1 MKVNPIN
8 HAQSSDVLRS
18 EPRAFC
24 LGHFKRCDLSLK
36 RLPGRRSTKRLEPVL
51 KRALIR
57 PGRWKQAKTFSR
69 NPFWRG
75 TLMTHLDRR
84 TLLKASGAAAAAP
97 FLAVD
102 AHSKAKPVV
111 NMQLGWLLSGNQI
124 GEVCAKQLGYYD
136 QEGIEMRFQAGGPN
150 IDGVAVVAAGRF
162 EVGQV
167 SSSPSLMLAASQDIP
182 VVCFAA
188 GAQEHPYAFFSL
200 AKNPIREPKD
210 LVGKKVGL
218 QATSVILLRALLAKN
233 KIPEKDVQIVNIGA
247 DMSPVLTGQVDCV
260 TGWLTNTSAIKVL
273 GPDYVAMR
281 LWDTGVKL
289 YALPYYATATT
300 IKTRGDILAKYLRA
314 SAKGWGFAYQADN
327 RDKAVEMLVKEFPN
341 LTAKDEHEALEA
353 MLKFSFSPRTKTEGW
368 GAMDPAVWQDQIS
381 LYAELGQFSKR
392 VPKLEEVMT
401 LDILKMTTD
410 ARPKIG

>member
-1 MKVNPIN
+1 
-8 HAQSSDVLRS
+8 
-18 EPRAFC
+18 
-24 LGHFKRCDLSLK
+24 
-36 RLPGRRSTKRLEPVL
+36 
-51 KRALIR
+51 
-57 PGRWKQAKTFSR
+57 
-69 NPFWRG
+69 
-75 TLMTHLDRR
+75 MTHLDRR
-84 TLLKASGAAAAAP
+84 SLLKASGAAAAAS
-97 FLAVD
+97 FVSVD
-102 AHSKAKPVV
+102 AQSQTKPVV

-136 QEGIEMRFQAGGPN
+136 QEGIDMRFQAGGPN

-182 VVCFAA
+182 VVCFAT

-200 AKNPIREPKD
+200 KKNPIREPKD
-210 LVGKKVGL
+210 LVGKKVGI
-218 QATSVILLRALLAKN
+218 QATGVILLRALLAKN
-233 KIPEKDVQIVNIGA
+233 KIPEKDVQIVTLGA

-273 GPDYVAMR
+273 GPDHVAMR

-289 YALPYYATATT
+289 YALPYYATANT
-300 IKTRGDILAKYLRA
+300 IKTRGDVLAKYLRA
-314 SAKGWGFAYQADN
+314 SAKGWAFAYEPAN

-341 LTAKDEHEALEA
+341 LNAKDEHEALEA

-368 GAMDPAVWQDQIS
+368 GTMEPAVWQDQIS

-401 LDILKMTTD
+401 LEILKMTAD
-410 ARPKIG
+410 SRPKIG

>member
-1 MKVNPIN
+1 
-8 HAQSSDVLRS
+8 
-18 EPRAFC
+18 
-24 LGHFKRCDLSLK
+24 
-36 RLPGRRSTKRLEPVL
+36 
-51 KRALIR
+51 
-57 PGRWKQAKTFSR
+57 
-69 NPFWRG
+69 
-75 TLMTHLDRR
+75 MTQIDRR
-84 TLLKASGAAAAAP
+84 HFLRASGAAAATT
-97 FLAVD
+97 FVSVD
-102 AHSKAKPVV
+102 AHSQAKPVV

-200 AKNPIREPKD
+200 KKNPIREPKD
-210 LVGKKVGL
+210 LVGKKVGI
-218 QATSVILLRALLAKN
+218 QATGIILLRALLAKN
-233 KIPEKDVQIVNIGA
+233 KIPEKDVQIITLGA

-273 GPDYVAMR
+273 GPDHVAMR

-300 IKTRGDILAKYLRA
+300 IKTRGAVLAKFLKA
-314 SAKGWGFAYQADN
+314 SARGWEFAYGAAN
-327 RDKAVEMLVKEFPN
+327 RDRAVELLVKEFPN
-341 LTAKDEHEALEA
+341 PNIKDEREALDA
-353 MLKFSFSPRTKTEGW
+353 MLKFSFSPRTLAEGW
-368 GAMDPAVWQDQIS
+368 GTMDPAVWQDQIS

-401 LDILKMTTD
+401 LDILKATAD
-410 ARPKIG
+410 SRPKIG